1 VSNVLIKKDQMTAKE
16 RNAAF
21 ITGKPYDRIPCN
33 LFIGDHAARLIG
45 AKVSE
50 LHLTVEKAV
59 EAQIAA
65 FKTYESEGAGIGPGL
80 GGIAEAIGSRQEYP
94 YNGAPFVSD
103 YAVKEIE
110 DINRLSIPDPVKGG
124 RFSIILQAAERLVE
138 KLGREIPIAVSVP
151 GPFTTAGNLRGA
163 EKFLKDLYRNP
174 EFAHRLLRLSVDST
188 IAFAREAAK
197 LDVNINIAEPSAS
210 GSLISG
216 KQFKEFAFPYLKE
229 LIDIIKELGKPAPS
243 LHICGNTK
251 KIWEDMADTG
261 AGLLSL
267 DNQVDLG
274 EAKQAVGN
282 RVVLVG
288 NIKPAETMY
297 LGKPSDVEENAKECL
312 RKAYDS
318 PKGYILALGCGLPIP
333 TPPENIHA
341 LRDSARKYGQ
351 FPLNPENFN

>member
-1 VSNVLIKKDQMTAKE
+1 MSCVLIKKDQMTAKE

-21 ITGKPYDRIPCN
+21 IAGKPYDRIPCN
-33 LFIGDHAARLIG
+33 LFIGDHGARLIG

-65 FKTYESEGAGIGPGL
+65 FKTYESEGAGVGPGL
-80 GGIAEAIGSRQEYP
+80 GGIAEAMGSRQEYP
-94 YNGAPFVSD
+94 HNGAPFVSD
-103 YAVKEIE
+103 YTVKEIE
-110 DINRLSIPDPVKGG
+110 DITRLSIPDPVKGG

-138 KLGREIPIAVSVP
+138 KLGDSIPISIGVP
-151 GPFTTAGNLRGA
+151 GPFTTSGNLRGA
-163 EKFLKDLYRNP
+163 EKLMKDLYRNP
-174 EFAHRLLRLSVDST
+174 EFVHRLLRLATDST
-188 IAFAREAAK
+188 IAFVKEAAK
-197 LDVNINIAEPSAS
+197 LEVNISIADPSAS
-210 GSLISG
+210 GSLISRG
-216 KQFKEFAFPYLKE
+216 QFREFAFPYLKE
-229 LIDIIKELGKPAPS
+229 LVDTIKGLGKPAPS

-267 DNQVDLG
+267 DNKVDLG
-274 EAKQAVGN
+274 EAKHAVGH
-282 RVVLVG
+282 RAVLVG
-288 NIKPAETMY
+288 NIKPTETMY
-297 LGKPSDVEENAKECL
+297 LGKPSDVEENARECL

-351 FPLNPENFN
+351 YPLNPENFI